1 MVFPLLTE
9 RLSIEPLAMVDLETF
24 LAYRQDPEIAK
35 YQGWEPSYSGEQA
48 VDLIQSQAEIEFPQA
63 DQWLQLGLHLVS
75 SGKLVGDLA
84 LHALDENDVFE
95 IGFTIARQHQGFGYA
110 KEAASKLLEYLF
122 TEAGAKKV
130 FATSDRRNQS
140 SINLLRTLGFQQQL
154 DKTWVEEFKGETV
167 TVDYFE
173 IRQFQLAG

>member
-1 MVFPLLTE
+1 MG
-9 RLSIEPLAMVDLETF
+9 DLETF
-24 LAYRQDPEIAK
+24 LAYRQDPEVAR
-35 YQGWEPSYSGEQA
+35 YQSWEPSYSREQA
-48 VDLIQSQAEIEFPQA
+48 ADLIQSQAEIEFPQA

-84 LHALDENDVFE
+84 LHALDEKNVFE

-122 TEAGAKKV
+122 REASASKV
-130 FATSDRRNQS
+130 FATCDRRNQP
-140 SINLLRTLGFQQQL
+140 SINLLRKLGFQQQL
-154 DKTWVEEFKGETV
+154 EKTWVEEFKGETV

-173 IRQFQLAG
+173 TTGN